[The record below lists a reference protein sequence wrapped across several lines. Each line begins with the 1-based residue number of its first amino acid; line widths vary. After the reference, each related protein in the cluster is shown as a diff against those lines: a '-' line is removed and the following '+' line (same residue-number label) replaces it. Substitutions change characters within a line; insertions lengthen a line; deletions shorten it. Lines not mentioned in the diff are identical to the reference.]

1 MFSYFQKVLQSL
13 FYFSME
19 YKSFRDSQFSIML
32 KGITNL
38 LPDTTISIKDLITL
52 YLDDVSRAQGKELS
66 NCIDEAQ
73 KKKLKERAIYITP
86 YGSFT
91 SRCNEDIVS
100 YNKNI
105 LAIDIDK
112 LKPEQI
118 DTIYKTLSNSPHVLL
133 VFVSA
138 RGKGLKALINIE
150 YNNVTDVIKEHYNL
164 LRDNKEVI
172 ERALGLEVGILDRTS
187 FVLSQPF
194 IITYNDRHY
203 YNLGCE
209 AIRFNFLP
217 LVAKETNSIAT
228 PEKIKEIGT
237 NTTLEAKTERER
249 LVLRRF
255 NKIVLYSNEARH
267 PQIAKFKA
275 TASEIHYAPDL
286 KTDLYNRGWAMVVEM
301 YGTEKEA
308 IGERALI
315 SYNYIWDNT
324 PREIIPYLE
333 NIK

>member
-1 MFSYFQKVLQSL
+1 
-13 FYFSME
+13 ME
-19 YKSFRDSQFSIML
+19 YKSFKDSQFSIML

-38 LPDTTISIKDLITL
+38 LPDTTISIKELITL

-66 NCIDEAQ
+66 NCIDEAK

-118 DTIYKTLSNSPHVLL
+118 DTIYKTLSNNPHVLL

-138 RGKGLKALINIE
+138 RGRGLKALINIE
-150 YNNVTDVIKEHYNL
+150 YNNVTDVITEHYNL

-172 ERALGLEVGILDRTS
+172 ERALGLEIGILDRTS

-209 AIRFNFLP
+209 PIRFNFLP
-217 LVAKETNSIAT
+217 LVVKETNSIAT
-228 PEKIKEIGT
+228 PQKIKEIATKT
-237 NTTLEAKTERER
+237 NLEAKTERER

-255 NKIVLYSNEARH
+255 NMIVLYSNEARH

-275 TASEIHYAPDL
+275 TAKEIHYAPDL

-301 YGTEKEA
+301 YGNEKTA

-315 SYNYIWDNT
+315 SYKNIWENT
-324 PREIIPYLE
+324 PRETIPYLE

>member
-1 MFSYFQKVLQSL
+1 
-13 FYFSME
+13 ME
-19 YKSFRDSQFSIML
+19 YKSFKDSQFSIML

-52 YLDDVSRAQGKELS
+52 YLDDVSKAQGKELS

-209 AIRFNFLP
+209 PIRFNFLP
-217 LVAKETNSIAT
+217 LVVKETNSIAT

-237 NTTLEAKTERER
+237 KTTLEAKTERER

-255 NKIVLYSNEARH
+255 NKIVLYSNQARH

-286 KTDLYNRGWAMVVEM
+286 KTDLYNKGWAMVVEM

>member
-1 MFSYFQKVLQSL
+1 MNYN
-13 FYFSME
+13 
-19 YKSFRDSQFSIML
+19 SFKDSQFSIML
-32 KGITNL
+32 GGSRNKY
-38 LPDTTISIKDLITL
+38 PDTTISIKELITL

-66 NCIDEAQ
+66 NCIDEA
-73 KKKLKERAIYITP
+73 KKERLKAKAVYITP

-91 SRCNEDIVS
+91 IRRNKNIVS

-112 LKPEQI
+112 LKPEKI
-118 DTIYKTLSNSPHVLL
+118 DTIYKALSNSPYILL
-133 VFVSA
+133 LFVSA

-164 LRDNKEVI
+164 LNDNREVI

-194 IITYNDRHY
+194 YITYNDKHY
-203 YNLGCE
+203 YNLDAE
-209 AIRFNFLP
+209 AIRFHFLP
-217 LVAKETNSIAT
+217 LVVKETNSIAT
-228 PEKIKEIGT
+228 PEKIKEVAT
-237 NTTLEAKTERER
+237 NTALEVKTERER

-255 NKIVLYSNEARH
+255 NKIVLNPNEPRH

-275 TASEIHYAPDL
+275 TAKEIHYAPGIE
-286 KTDLYNRGWAMVVEM
+286 TDLYNRGWAMIVEM
-301 YGTEKEA
+301 YGNEKTA
-308 IGERALI
+308 IGERAKI
-315 SYNYIWDNT
+315 AYDHIWDNT
-324 PREIIPYLE
+324 PREIIPYFE

>member
-1 MFSYFQKVLQSL
+1 MNYN
-13 FYFSME
+13 
-19 YKSFRDSQFSIML
+19 SFKDSKFSIML
-32 KGITNL
+32 RGITNL

-52 YLDDVSRAQGKELS
+52 YLDDISKAQGKELS
-66 NCIDEAQ
+66 NCIDEAK

-209 AIRFNFLP
+209 PIRFNFLP
-217 LVAKETNSIAT
+217 PVVRETNKVAT
-228 PEKIKEIGT
+228 PEKIKEIATKT
-237 NTTLEAKTERER
+237 NLEAKTERER

-255 NKIVLYSNEARH
+255 NMIVLYSNEARH

-275 TASEIHYAPDL
+275 TAKEIHYAPGIE
-286 KTDLYNRGWAMVVEM
+286 TELYNRGWAMIVQM
-301 YGTEKEA
+301 YGNEKTA
-308 IGERALI
+308 ISERAEI
-315 SYNYIWDNT
+315 AYKDIWENT
-324 PREIIPYLE
+324 PRETIPYLE
-333 NIK
+333 NI